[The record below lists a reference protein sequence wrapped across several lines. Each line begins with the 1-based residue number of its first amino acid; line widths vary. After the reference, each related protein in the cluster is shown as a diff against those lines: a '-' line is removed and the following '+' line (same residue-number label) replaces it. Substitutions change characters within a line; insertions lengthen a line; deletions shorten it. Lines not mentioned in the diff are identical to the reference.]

1 MRWWLVALA
10 LSGCT
15 IHPTYVR
22 PRVAMPARWHG
33 TQALGNTQPAW
44 PARDWWRSFDDAT
57 LNELEGTALASNHD
71 LQAALS
77 RVAQARDTARIAG
90 ANLYPTLDARL
101 RGRRGKNIH
110 KLSGERANDAEL
122 IGGFDPDVWGELHGL
137 KRAAQA
143 QALAA
148 SEASANTALAVAASV
163 ASSYFQLAAFD
174 ERIELVRQTI
184 ETARRIDAL
193 IETRHRAGAVSDLD
207 EAQSKTSLA
216 NIQAGLPALEQGR
229 EETLHAL
236 AILLAKSPADLTV
249 QPHRLTGFS
258 LPATLPVGLPAE
270 LLQRRPDVRQA
281 EENLIAANADIGVA
295 RARLFPNIALT
306 GDGGYASDQLSNLL
320 KNPNSTLAFG
330 IELLAP
336 IFHGGALRANVDR
349 STERYNELLQDYHQT
364 ILGALRDVEDA
375 LVALQKLSAQEELLD
390 EAQRQ
395 AKRAFN
401 LAEIRY
407 RGGAID
413 AFTML
418 TAQDTWLSTQN
429 SVLQTRFARMNALV
443 SLYRALGGGG
453 QE

>member
-1 MRWWLVALA
+1 MRWWLVGLA
-10 LSGCT
+10 LSGCA
-15 IHPTYVR
+15 IHPSYVR
-22 PRVAMPARWHG
+22 PRVAMPAGWHG
-33 TQALGNTQPAW
+33 TQGLGNTQPAW

-57 LNELEGTALASNHD
+57 LNELEQAALASNHD

-90 ANLYPTLDARL
+90 ASLYPTLDARL
-101 RGRRGKNIH
+101 RGKRGKHIR
-110 KLSGERANDAEL
+110 KSAFERPNEADL
-122 IGGFDPDVWGELHGL
+122 LTTFDPDIWGELHGL

-148 SEASANTALAVAASV
+148 SEASANTALAVAANV

-193 IETRHRAGAVSDLD
+193 IETRYRAGAVSDLD

-216 NIQAGLPALEQGR
+216 NIQAGLPALELGR

-236 AILLAKSPADLTV
+236 AILLAKSPAELTF
-249 QPHRLTGFS
+249 QPRRLTGFS
-258 LPATLPVGLPAE
+258 LPAILPVGLPSE
-270 LLQRRPDVRQA
+270 LLQRRPDIRQA
-281 EENLIAANADIGVA
+281 EENLMAANADIGAA
-295 RARLFPNIALT
+295 RARLFPSIVLT
-306 GDGGYASDQLSNLL
+306 GDGGYVSDQLSNLL
-320 KNPNSTLAFG
+320 KNPNSTLALG

-349 STERYNELLQDYHQT
+349 STERYHELLQEYHQT
-364 ILGALRDVEDA
+364 VLGALRDVEDA
-375 LVALQKLSAQEELLD
+375 LVALQKLGAQEELLD

-407 RGGAID
+407 RAGAID

-443 SLYRALGGGG
+443 SLYKALGGGG
-453 QE
+453 PE

>member
-1 MRWWLVALA
+1 MRWWLVALV

-22 PRVAMPARWHG
+22 PRVAMPAGWHG

-44 PARDWWRSFDDAT
+44 PAHDWWRSFDDAT
-57 LNELEGTALASNHD
+57 LNELEQTALASNHD

-90 ANLYPTLDARL
+90 ASLYPTLDVSL
-101 RGRRGKNIH
+101 HGKRGQNIH
-110 KLSGERANDAEL
+110 KSSSGRANEAQL
-122 IGGFDPDVWGELHGL
+122 NGAFDPDVWGALHGV

-148 SEASANTALAVAASV
+148 SEASANTALEVAANV

-174 ERIELVRQTI
+174 ERVELVRQTI
-184 ETARRIDAL
+184 ETASRIDVL
-193 IETRHRAGAVSDLD
+193 IETRYRAGAVSDLD

-229 EETLHAL
+229 EQTLHAL
-236 AILLAKSPADLTV
+236 AILLAKSPAELTV
-249 QPHRLTGFS
+249 QPRRLTGFS
-258 LPATLPVGLPAE
+258 FPATLPVGLPSE

-281 EENLIAANADIGVA
+281 EENLIAANADIGTA
-295 RARLFPNIALT
+295 RARLFPSIALT
-306 GDGGYASDQLSNLL
+306 GDGGYASDQLSTLL
-320 KNPNSTLAFG
+320 RNSNSTLSFG
-330 IELLAP
+330 IQMLAP
-336 IFHGGALRANVDR
+336 IFHGGALRADVDR
-349 STERYNELLQDYHQT
+349 STERYNELLQAYHQT
-364 ILGALRDVEDA
+364 VLGALRDVEDA
-375 LVALQKLSAQEELLD
+375 LIALQKLSAQEELLD
-390 EAQRQ
+390 EAQLQ

-407 RGGAID
+407 RGGASD

-418 TAQDTWLSTQN
+418 TAQNTWLNTQN

-443 SLYRALGGGG
+443 SLYKALGGGG